1 MPLTQSKDYR
11 PNSQP
16 ELTEEERKAQE
27 KARRKFAL
35 ALEDM
40 ADEGDAVLITVLKD
54 IGIKDFGN
62 GSAQGYLIRFIA
74 LTGDHEGLVNDEW
87 PVYKRGFLNRIEKA
101 GVGASFVSR
110 LGRYGERKTIGLEDN
125 LQFGWTVDHRCHTRR
140 CIRLDHLRLLP
151 NEANAQRNRPGL
163 DWDLDGSCANGHGP
177 EHRYVI
183 RHIDQRR
190 KTRCRRCM
198 ADANERWQRKKQLTA

>member
-125 LQFGWTVDHRCHTRR
+125 LDEDVAIAKVALKKHGDPFEDQTPSESRSTLTEGNGEVKARAKAKAAV
-140 CIRLDHLRLLP
+140 
-151 NEANAQRNRPGL
+151 EADSENP
-163 DWDLDGSCANGHGP
+163 P
-177 EHRYVI
+177 F
-183 RHIDQRR
+183 
-190 KTRCRRCM
+190 
-198 ADANERWQRKKQLTA
+198 

>member
-1 MPLTQSKDYR
+1 MPLTRSRDYR
-11 PNSQP
+11 PNSAP
-16 ELTEEERKAQE
+16 ELTDEERKAQE
-27 KARRKFAL
+27 KARRKFAA

-54 IGIKDFGN
+54 LGIKDFGN

-110 LGRYGERKTIGLEDN
+110 LGRYGERKTIGLEDDQDGDVELAEKALAKHGDPFEDQTPSESRGSLTN
-125 LQFGWTVDHRCHTRR
+125 GAAETKAKAAAKAKA
-140 CIRLDHLRLLP
+140 
-151 NEANAQRNRPGL
+151 EAASDEP
-163 DWDLDGSCANGHGP
+163 P
-177 EHRYVI
+177 F
-183 RHIDQRR
+183 
-190 KTRCRRCM
+190 
-198 ADANERWQRKKQLTA
+198 